1 MQVAVFGSSSVDEDD
16 ARWSDARRLGAA
28 IAAAGH
34 TLATGGYGGF
44 MAAVSRGA
52 AEAGGRVVGVTAP
65 ELFPSRSGPNE
76 WVTEERPAGSLAQ
89 RVGALLDDS
98 GAAIALPG
106 AVGTLAELLIA
117 WHSAQIDRAH
127 DRPARR
133 ILAVGD
139 EWQALVADLEA
150 SHPGAAGLVST
161 VASID
166 EAIRWLAELPED
178 A

>member
-1 MQVAVFGSSSVDEDD
+1 MQVAVFGSSSVPDDD

-65 ELFPSRSGPNE
+65 DLFPHRSGPNE
-76 WVTEERPAGSLAQ
+76 WVAEERPAASLAD
-89 RVGALLDDS
+89 RVGLLLADS
-98 GAAIALPG
+98 GAVIALPG
-106 AVGTLAELLIA
+106 AVGTLAELLVA
-117 WHSAQIDRAH
+117 WHEGQVDRARGRTG
-127 DRPARR
+127 RP
-133 ILAVGD
+133 ILAVGV
-139 EWQALVADLEA
+139 EWQAVVTGLEA
-150 SHPGAAGLVST
+150 SHAEARGVVST

-166 EAIRWLAELPED
+166 EAIRWLADLPED